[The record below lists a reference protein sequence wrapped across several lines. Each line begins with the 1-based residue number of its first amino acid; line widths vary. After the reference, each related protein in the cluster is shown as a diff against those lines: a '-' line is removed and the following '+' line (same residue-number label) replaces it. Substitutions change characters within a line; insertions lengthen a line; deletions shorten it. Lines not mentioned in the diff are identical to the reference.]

1 MARAS
6 DSKAVT
12 GSPTST
18 SYLLSKKIG
27 CKQVAQ
33 TISRR
38 GHGAGDPPAESG
50 RKTSRAYGFTKSP
63 ARDYAS
69 AYSGNSHP
77 SLAAV
82 EPSHV
87 PIQLQG
93 QANIIDGSPR
103 MSMQQQPHVATRGW
117 GLCGSFAVSTHH
129 HE

>member
-1 MARAS
+1 MDAARAS

-38 GHGAGDPPAESG
+38 DHGAADPPAVESG
-50 RKTSRAYGFTKSP
+50 RKTSRAYGYTKSP
-63 ARDYAS
+63 GRDFAS
-69 AYSGNSHP
+69 AYSAHSHP
-77 SLAAV
+77 SLTAF

-87 PIQLQG
+87 PIQL
-93 QANIIDGSPR
+93 
-103 MSMQQQPHVATRGW
+103 
-117 GLCGSFAVSTHH
+117 
-129 HE
+129 

>member
-1 MARAS
+1 MVKCKLFSHDLEAARAS

-27 CKQVAQ
+27 CRQVAQ

-38 GHGAGDPPAESG
+38 DHGPADPPAVESG
-50 RKTSRAYGFTKSP
+50 RKTSRPYGFTRSP
-63 ARDYAS
+63 GRDYAS
-69 AYSGNSHP
+69 ANSAYSHP
-77 SLAAV
+77 SLAAI

-93 QANIIDGSPR
+93 
-103 MSMQQQPHVATRGW
+103 
-117 GLCGSFAVSTHH
+117 
-129 HE
+129 